1 MSLAIEEAKLASRRL
16 EVPVGAVLVR
26 ASTGEVLAAHH
37 NTVDEEDDP
46 TAHAE
51 LKCIR
56 DGAKRLGGWRYLAET
71 TLYVTLEPCPM
82 CAGAVLNARLGEVVW
97 GAPNPLIGG
106 DGSWL
111 PIMGDSGGAIDDYGL
126 LIRMEPRYAPAYN
139 GRAWRRFVAGIDY
152 AEALEDIEI
161 GMALQPDNT
170 DFVDTQAHLLSALG
184 RPEEALYSFLRAA
197 ELGGPERIL
206 WYQE

>member
-1 MSLAIEEAKLASRRL
+1 MSLAIEEAQLASRRL

-26 ASTGEVLAAHH
+26 ASTGEVLASHH

-82 CAGAVLNARLGEVVW
+82 CAGAVLNARRSRV
-97 GAPNPLIGG
+97 
-106 DGSWL
+106 
-111 PIMGDSGGAIDDYGL
+111 
-126 LIRMEPRYAPAYN
+126 
-139 GRAWRRFVAGIDY
+139 GRAEPAHRRRRKLA
-152 AEALEDIEI
+152 A
-161 GMALQPDNT
+161 N
-170 DFVDTQAHLLSALG
+170 HG
-184 RPEEALYSFLRAA
+184 RRRRRRR
-197 ELGGPERIL
+197 GGS
-206 WYQE
+206 